1 MFGVHAL
8 DLFLKLDSGDNS
20 LEQEEISAPSIT
32 GSNVSSVEWTAESQ
46 VALARVGAKYGFNSS
61 EVQKMG
67 ATLMVFLTS
76 LE

>member
-1 MFGVHAL
+1 MVI
-8 DLFLKLDSGDNS
+8 DS
-20 LEQEEISAPSIT
+20 EQSIESNDKSNVFKT
-32 GSNVSSVEWTAESQ
+32 KSNLYDIESNVSSVEWTAESQ